1 MRPKIKMLE
10 IYSVLENVV
19 LFLKFI
25 SVIILVAEKDL

>member
-1 MRPKIKMLE
+1 MLE
-10 IYSVLENVV
+10 IYPVLENAV

>member
-1 MRPKIKMLE
+1 MLE
-10 IYSVLENVV
+10 IYPVLKNAV